1 MADKNLTAGLED
13 YLEAIYIAQNKNKTV
28 KGIDVARMLNISRAS
43 VSEALSKL
51 VSKGL
56 ITYESYGTISF
67 TPTGHTEAEKVY
79 NTHNTLKSFFQTVLN
94 ISPEEASENACKI
107 EHIIS
112 KNVLAEIKDLTD
124 YCNNHP
130 EIINEYRQRKDNG
143 KNLSDRKISGST
155 PSDIETE

>member
-13 YLEAIYIAQNKNKTV
+13 YLEAIYIAQNENKTV

-67 TPTGHTEAEKVY
+67 TSTGYTEA
-79 NTHNTLKSFFQTVLN
+79 TFLSLPFL
-94 ISPEEASENACKI
+94 
-107 EHIIS
+107 S
-112 KNVLAEIKDLTD
+112 K
-124 YCNNHP
+124 
-130 EIINEYRQRKDNG
+130 RR
-143 KNLSDRKISGST
+143 T
-155 PSDIETE
+155 PSTLA